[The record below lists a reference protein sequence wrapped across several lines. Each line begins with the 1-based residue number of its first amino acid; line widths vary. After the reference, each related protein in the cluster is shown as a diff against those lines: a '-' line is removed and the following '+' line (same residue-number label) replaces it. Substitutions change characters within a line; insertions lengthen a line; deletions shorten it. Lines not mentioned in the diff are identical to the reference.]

1 MEIQDDGYVVYT
13 KREYAAGICFAIP
26 FFLLLPLK
34 LLLAWLNS
42 RNLSIFL
49 FGCGY
54 GGVQGFLTALM
65 TLCILAT
72 LLLSHLS
79 RLKKAAV
86 TAAALLAGL
95 FCLFFAWVC
104 SPEEPRL
111 FYYTSPQ
118 GVEVVARETEDG
130 YRTSLTSFYVRKGP
144 FLSYKTTLSSRRGE
158 PILSGGKAEIQWG
171 DGLIRVRYRSWDGQ
185 EQVADIPLD

>member
-79 RLKKAAV
+79 RMKKAAV

-95 FCLFFAWVC
+95 FCLFFAWVS
-104 SPEEPRL
+104 SPEAVS
-111 FYYTSPQ
+111 YTHLR
-118 GVEVVARETEDG
+118 AHET
-130 YRTSLTSFYVRKGP
+130 
-144 FLSYKTTLSSRRGE
+144 
-158 PILSGGKAEIQWG
+158 
-171 DGLIRVRYRSWDGQ
+171 
-185 EQVADIPLD
+185 

>member
-65 TLCILAT
+65 ALCILAT

-79 RLKKAAV
+79 RMKKAAV

-95 FCLFFAWVC
+95 FCLFFAWVS

-130 YRTSLTSFYVRKGP
+130 YRTSLTSFYVRK
-144 FLSYKTTLSSRRGE
+144 
-158 PILSGGKAEIQWG
+158 
-171 DGLIRVRYRSWDGQ
+171 
-185 EQVADIPLD
+185 

>member
-65 TLCILAT
+65 ALCILAT

-79 RLKKAAV
+79 RMKK
-86 TAAALLAGL
+86 
-95 FCLFFAWVC
+95 
-104 SPEEPRL
+104 
-111 FYYTSPQ
+111 
-118 GVEVVARETEDG
+118 
-130 YRTSLTSFYVRKGP
+130 
-144 FLSYKTTLSSRRGE
+144 RR
-158 PILSGGKAEIQWG
+158 
-171 DGLIRVRYRSWDGQ
+171 
-185 EQVADIPLD
+185 